1 MDNKYELFMDEGTT
15 KLMEILSS
23 PQIDEDEKAAIVA
36 AFTSELENHIS
47 NHDTM
52 PDYEF
57 IINSISVDHV
67 DKKLSGILAK
77 GTPTYK
83 DFETALALCNRL
95 KALLAFF
102 TKNGWELPEITNS
115 NPDDCEKTI
124 KQRQEDNLRSS
135 KLSQLDQQI
144 DEAIARAE
152 REISTESCNAVIVLL
167 DEMRREIDTSS
178 KKRGSTPSVKNAD
191 TKALYK
197 RVAAL
202 QKTAEQKEA
211 LHSSIRDTDA
221 KLYALETM
229 PNSTAIQWQEAIELC
244 QQLKKLIA
252 DCRKKQWPLPAI
264 RYAEPDEVQRKYV
277 HYQTM
282 LAVDQ
287 EISNSGNFL
296 SSSKQ
301 YKAFVGLCAK
311 QVSNIELCSK
321 SNWKIPGLSNP
332 NPNQLMQTA
341 KQEMGKKERIRKL
354 KAKLILAAAIVVA
367 VLILIG
373 VAVIKSREGKV
384 TVPFSS
390 TYVVSRDC
398 ADIQE
403 ELEKAGFTN
412 IKTVASDAGW
422 LDDDEV
428 ISVTVDNEDSFSKGT
443 YYEPEVTVVITYS
456 STGRIDVSEALQD
469 WQTRKYSDI
478 VAVLKQTG
486 FTNIT
491 TNEQTTSIKE
501 DDQLI
506 ADISLNGDMYTNGH
520 CYLPKNA
527 PINITYCALM
537 LNLPNSN
544 ASFVGQNYENV
555 VASLK
560 EDGFTNV
567 QTEEIKT
574 GWAEGNSVIAVT
586 INNQTSYDESDVY
599 APDVKI
605 VVKYSSND
613 RIETT
618 DAVSNWR
625 SVKYTELEKDLRAA
639 GFTNITLSQTETTNK
654 SQNHLVAGL
663 TINGESFNA
672 GECHVQKTAPIVIK
686 YYTLKITIDEK
697 ASDIEGDNYTDVVTN
712 LEAMGFTNITLKRA
726 NDLVL
731 GWFSKEGAV
740 QSISINGNTDFSAE
754 DSFYYDAEII
764 IVVHT
769 FKDKGCDDITIVAD

>member
-1 MDNKYELFMDEGTT
+1 M
-15 KLMEILSS
+15 
-23 PQIDEDEKAAIVA
+23 
-36 AFTSELENHIS
+36 
-47 NHDTM
+47 
-52 PDYEF
+52 
-57 IINSISVDHV
+57 
-67 DKKLSGILAK
+67 
-77 GTPTYK
+77 
-83 DFETALALCNRL
+83 
-95 KALLAFF
+95 
-102 TKNGWELPEITNS
+102 
-115 NPDDCEKTI
+115 
-124 KQRQEDNLRSS
+124 
-135 KLSQLDQQI
+135 
-144 DEAIARAE
+144 
-152 REISTESCNAVIVLL
+152 
-167 DEMRREIDTSS
+167 
-178 KKRGSTPSVKNAD
+178 
-191 TKALYK
+191 
-197 RVAAL
+197 
-202 QKTAEQKEA
+202 
-211 LHSSIRDTDA
+211 
-221 KLYALETM
+221 
-229 PNSTAIQWQEAIELC
+229 
-244 QQLKKLIA
+244 
-252 DCRKKQWPLPAI
+252 
-264 RYAEPDEVQRKYV
+264 
-277 HYQTM
+277 
-282 LAVDQ
+282 
-287 EISNSGNFL
+287 
-296 SSSKQ
+296 
-301 YKAFVGLCAK
+301 
-311 QVSNIELCSK
+311 
-321 SNWKIPGLSNP
+321 
-332 NPNQLMQTA
+332 
-341 KQEMGKKERIRKL
+341 
-354 KAKLILAAAIVVA
+354 
-367 VLILIG
+367 
-373 VAVIKSREGKV
+373 
-384 TVPFSS
+384 
-390 TYVVSRDC
+390 
-398 ADIQE
+398 
-403 ELEKAGFTN
+403 
-412 IKTVASDAGW
+412 
-422 LDDDEV
+422 
-428 ISVTVDNEDSFSKGT
+428 
-443 YYEPEVTVVITYS
+443 
-456 STGRIDVSEALQD
+456 
-469 WQTRKYSDI
+469 
-478 VAVLKQTG
+478 AVLKQTG

-527 PINITYCALM
+527 PIDITYYALM

-613 RIETT
+613 RIEAT